1 MANMQWDGW
10 DVVMADGYDGLIAF
24 EEKKWASDTKGGVGK
39 GTSDG
44 LSQGTGDI

>member
-1 MANMQWDGW
+1 VNEKDTIIDTTGW
-10 DVVMADGYDGLIAF
+10 IESYDGFIAF